1 VAYHDALRQRYVQ
14 EHHIE
19 YPVVHWTR
27 ESDPAYGGISIFPTL
42 FLIDRKGMVRAHWI
56 GDTQPDDLRRVIT
69 DLLKEN

>member
-19 YPVVHWTR
+19 
-27 ESDPAYGGISIFPTL
+27 SDHAYGGISIFPTL